1 MDWSII
7 FKIRKTMKKGIWS
20 DFAMEGLQKMMKEER
35 RKKVFKRVVNPLILK
50 HLVTT
55 PNYNGTCIA
64 SGIPIKYLNY
74 FKEVSAHKNAK
85 KIRYRYRGKSGLKTQ
100 YKTGLQM
107 HYIRPQSFCHMN
119 GADTFAIY
127 YR

>member
-1 MDWSII
+1 MNGVYSE
-7 FKIRKTMKKGIWS
+7 
-20 DFAMEGLQKMMKEER
+20 FAMEGLKKMMKEER

-50 HLVTT
+50 HLVSAHGYDG
-55 PNYNGTCIA
+55 NCIA
-64 SGIPIKYLNY
+64 SGIPIKYLSY

-100 YKTGLQM
+100 YKTGKQM